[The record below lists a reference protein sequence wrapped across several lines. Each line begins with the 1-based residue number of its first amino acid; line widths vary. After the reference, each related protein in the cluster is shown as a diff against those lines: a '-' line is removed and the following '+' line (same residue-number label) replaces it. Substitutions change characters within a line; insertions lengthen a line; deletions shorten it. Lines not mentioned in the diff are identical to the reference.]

1 MKIKISLLIF
11 LTLLFFSCEKKC
23 KLKPIPE
30 NIFDLNKIPEIIIF
44 KNQKE
49 IDSAKIVERY
59 NYYEKTS
66 FKGPMNVR
74 ECEHYKSYELKFKN
88 DQILV
93 SIRKNDSDSLELD
106 VLAFGNCPNF
116 KIERTITENELLL
129 KKEYV
134 FEKDLDCEQTNCN
147 IKKVVLEG
155 FLIKSIT
162 TIDNRIWTLK

>member
-1 MKIKISLLIF
+1 MNIIISLLLS
-11 LTLLFFSCEKKC
+11 LTLLFFSCEKEC

-30 NIFDLNKIPEIIIF
+30 NIFDLSKVPEIMIF

-49 IDSAKIVERY
+49 IDSSKIVEKY

-66 FKGPMNVR
+66 YKGPMNVR
-74 ECEHYKSYELKFKN
+74 ECEHYKSYELKFKD

-93 SIRKNDSDSLELD
+93 SIRKNDSDSLELE

-116 KIERTITENELLL
+116 EIKRKITENELLL

-134 FEKDLDCEQTNCN
+134 FEKDLDCEQTNSN
-147 IKKVVLEG
+147 IKKLVLEG

-162 TIDNRIWTLK
+162 TLDNRIWTLK

>member
-1 MKIKISLLIF
+1 M
-11 LTLLFFSCEKKC
+11 
-23 KLKPIPE
+23 KPIPE
-30 NIFDLNKIPEIIIF
+30 NIFDLSKVPEIMIF

-49 IDSAKIVERY
+49 IDSSKIVEKY

-66 FKGPMNVR
+66 YKGPMNVR
-74 ECEHYKSYELKFKN
+74 ECEHYKSYELKFKD

-93 SIRKNDSDSLELD
+93 SIRKNDSDSLELE

-116 KIERTITENELLL
+116 EIKRKITENELLL

-134 FEKDLDCEQTNCN
+134 FEKDLDCEQTNSN
-147 IKKVVLEG
+147 IKKLVLEG

-162 TIDNRIWTLK
+162 TLDNRIWTLK